1 MNLTGRQETVLVV
14 EDDPVLRMSLRA
26 TLRSAGYKVELAPTG
41 TEGLELALTSPPD
54 LVLLDVMLPG
64 LNGFEVLQRIRRENA
79 LLPVLMVTAKGEEED
94 KVRGLG
100 LGADDYVVK
109 PFGVSEL
116 LARVAAALR
125 RTRLT
130 EATTTTVE
138 FGLVRADFG
147 SHKLERAGES
157 VDVTALEMKLLR
169 FFVERDGRLLTRQ
182 QILDGVWGTDYYGT
196 DRTVDNFINRLRAKI
211 EEQPKQP
218 HHLVTVRGAGYR
230 FSSR

>member
-1 MNLTGRQETVLVV
+1 MNPTGRQETVLVI

-41 TEGLELALTSPPD
+41 PEGLEMALTSRPD
-54 LVLLDVMLPG
+54 LVLLDVMLPE
-64 LNGFEVLQRIRRENA
+64 LNGFEVLQRIRSEDVE
-79 LLPVLMVTAKGEEED
+79 LPVLMVTAKGEEED
-94 KVRGLG
+94 KVRGFG

-116 LARVAAALR
+116 LARVGAALR
-125 RTRLT
+125 RKRLS
-130 EATTTTVE
+130 EATTSTVE
-138 FGLVRADFG
+138 FGDIRADF
-147 SHKLERAGES
+147 SAHKLERAGES
-157 VDVTALEMKLLR
+157 VEVTALEMKLLR

-182 QILDGVWGTDYYGT
+182 QILDGAWGSDYYGT

-211 EEQPKQP
+211 EQQPKRPQY
-218 HHLVTVRGAGYR
+218 LVTVRGMGYR